1 MNARLLTR
9 LVPIIALAVLLVAAD
24 AAWACPTCKE
34 ALASADGDNAN
45 MVRGFFWSI
54 LFMMSMPFLLIGIFS
69 AVMYRAVKKAK
80 AEGMQR
86 VANQYTASQY
96 TAAQPREH
104 RQLAEV

>member
-9 LVPIIALAVLLVAAD
+9 LVPIVALAVVLLAAD

-54 LFMMSMPFLLIGIFS
+54 LFMMSMPFLLVGIFS
-69 AVMYRAVKKAK
+69 TVMYRAVKKAR
-80 AEGMQR
+80 AEGMLK
-86 VANQYTASQY
+86 VANHFTA
-96 TAAQPREH
+96 TQPHEH
-104 RQLAEV
+104 RELAQV